1 MSATGEAAGLRIGD
15 VLLSIDGRA
24 AESLPFVAFH
34 FWGRQEGEKVELVVQ
49 RQEYQLPFDVPVAED
64 KRDIDQVTAL
74 ADPSKNLVR
83 RLGVIG
89 LEIDKRLAP
98 TLPELRDP
106 YCSCGAYSRQRSGSA
121 AEDG

>member
-1 MSATGEAAGLRIGD
+1 MHL
-15 VLLSIDGRA
+15 VL
-24 AESLPFVAFH
+24 
-34 FWGRQEGEKVELVVQ
+34 Q

-89 LEIDKRLAP
+89 LEIDKRIAP
-98 TLPELRDP
+98 TLPELRDSYGIVVAAP
-106 YCSCGAYSRQRSGSA
+106 TVDSGVGVPL
-121 AEDG
+121 E